1 MKPAP
6 RWALPSVRPHEDHV
20 FDRRQV
26 QAPRGVEPS
35 RTNRPSPRAPSGP
48 RRRGRKAEGEEKTHV
63 PPPLC
68 GPQGA
73 RTRAPRARSKSAA
86 REPAVLAPGAH
97 PVPYRTRKLS
107 PWAPR
112 VLRPQGRGRVGRRRL
127 ARGALRAD
135 RAERTGGAPR
145 GAPLA
150 FGGLRTSWVFW
161 AALMLLPVSG
171 TLRIEL
177 CPPCCC
183 PLGR

>member
-35 RTNRPSPRAPSGP
+35 RTNRPSPRAPKRAEAP
-48 RRRGRKAEGEEKTHV
+48 RAEDRKRREEARPSAAVRPPGRPK
-63 PPPLC
+63 
-68 GPQGA
+68 
-73 RTRAPRARSKSAA
+73 RAPRARSKSAA

-127 ARGALRAD
+127 ARGAWRAD
-135 RAERTGGAPR
+135 RAETHRR
-145 GAPLA
+145 GPARGPS
-150 FGGLRTSWVFW
+150 R
-161 AALMLLPVSG
+161 VSG
-171 TLRIEL
+171 GCAR
-177 CPPCCC
+177 
-183 PLGR
+183 GRPAVRRPVLPFASLSRYSFV